1 MINIADQFKINVEL
15 PIDSRIVASG
25 STARNAIPYKYDGL
39 VVYDIG
45 DRKTYVW
52 NSSGAGSWQLT
63 DISGGGNGTQ
73 SSGYISRWSSTSG
86 LTASPLYN
94 TVVNGSTIGKIGINI
109 TTPSDLK
116 EVFQVN
122 SANTGSQ
129 PIVIHKGSTDNIIGS
144 NWYNTG
150 SDGYFSVSTG
160 SGVIKFRDN
169 GEIWIMTREANA
181 GALVSTSASPSSNT
195 VVIFPAAS
203 TGYVNFL
210 KSLYF
215 NSAGNS
221 GSAAFIKSAA
231 GYSTPTTP
239 DYTWWYNDQTGIYHP
254 ASDRIGMSIAGSQK
268 FILNSTG
275 LLLTNG
281 NNVTTASSRLHLDGG
296 NSVGSFLQFTA
307 GTLTGTGTNT
317 GFLIGISGAG
327 YPTLSSRYSNLPY
340 LLTFTN
346 GNSFYKIGRNELTI
360 YSRTDGENFATA
372 VTNNTGHKTIQGTGV
387 ALSVSAGSVVV
398 SSIAVPNSCLVSVE
412 ATFVASTNSPRQF
425 KTNKIIAAYS
435 VNSSGVITS
444 QNTGGSPLSGISLAM
459 LSSSNSSMIAGGI
472 FDISSTNTI
481 KLVQSFAVA
490 SGYSTTS
497 FKAVI
502 NIGYGT

>member
-52 NSSGAGSWQLT
+52 NSAGAGSWQLT
-63 DISGGGNGTQ
+63 DISGSGT
-73 SSGYISRWSSTSG
+73 SGYISRWSSTSG

-109 TTPSDLK
+109 TPSADLK

-144 NWYNTG
+144 NWYNNG
-150 SDGYFSVSTG
+150 SDGYFSFNTG

-181 GALVSTSASPSSNT
+181 GALASTSASPSSNT

-215 NSAGNS
+215 NNAGNS
-221 GSAAFIKSAA
+221 DSAAFIKSAA
-231 GYSTPTTP
+231 GYSTATTP
-239 DYTWWYNDQTGIYHP
+239 DYTWWYNDQTGIYQP

-268 FILNSTG
+268 
-275 LLLTNG
+275 
-281 NNVTTASSRLHLDGG
+281 
-296 NSVGSFLQFTA
+296 
-307 GTLTGTGTNT
+307 
-317 GFLIGISGAG
+317 LI
-327 YPTLSSRYSNLPY
+327 
-340 LLTFTN
+340 
-346 GNSFYKIGRNELTI
+346 
-360 YSRTDGENFATA
+360 
-372 VTNNTGHKTIQGTGV
+372 
-387 ALSVSAGSVVV
+387 
-398 SSIAVPNSCLVSVE
+398 
-412 ATFVASTNSPRQF
+412 
-425 KTNKIIAAYS
+425 
-435 VNSSGVITS
+435 
-444 QNTGGSPLSGISLAM
+444 
-459 LSSSNSSMIAGGI
+459 
-472 FDISSTNTI
+472 
-481 KLVQSFAVA
+481 
-490 SGYSTTS
+490 
-497 FKAVI
+497 
-502 NIGYGT
+502 